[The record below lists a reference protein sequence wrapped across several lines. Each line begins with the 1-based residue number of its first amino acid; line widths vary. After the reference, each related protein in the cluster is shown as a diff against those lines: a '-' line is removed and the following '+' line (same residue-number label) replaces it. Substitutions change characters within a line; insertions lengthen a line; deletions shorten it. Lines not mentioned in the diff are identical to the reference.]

1 MTTQSVL
8 HLADILLG
16 KGLTVAAAESCTGG
30 LVSDML
36 TDIPGSSNYFLG
48 SVVAYSN
55 AVKEHILGVRA
66 STLFEQGAVSGET
79 AVEMAE
85 GVRHLLGADIAV
97 SITGIAG
104 PGGGTK
110 EKPVG
115 LTWIGVSS
123 NQGSEASCFHWE
135 GDRRANKRSSAE
147 QALRILLE
155 HVQALPGKD

>member
-1 MTTQSVL
+1 MVTKSVL
-8 HLADILLG
+8 HLANILAA
-16 KGLTVAAAESCTGG
+16 KGLTVAVAESCTGG

-36 TDIPGSSNYFLG
+36 TDVPGSSTYFLG

-55 AVKEHILGVRA
+55 QVKEHILGVRQT
-66 STLFEQGAVSGET
+66 TLTEQGAVSAET
-79 AVEMAE
+79 AVEMAD
-85 GVRHLLGADIAV
+85 GVRRLLAADIAI

-104 PGGGTK
+104 PGGGTP

-123 NQGSEASCFHWE
+123 NLGSEASCFRWE
-135 GDRRANKRSSAE
+135 GDRRANKKSSAQ

-155 HVQALPGKD
+155 HAKALRGKN